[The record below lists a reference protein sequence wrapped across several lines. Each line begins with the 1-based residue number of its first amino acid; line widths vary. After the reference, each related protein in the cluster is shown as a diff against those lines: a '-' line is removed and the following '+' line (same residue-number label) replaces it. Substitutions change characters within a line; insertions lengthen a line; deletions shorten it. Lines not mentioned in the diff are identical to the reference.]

1 MHVDVAEKETTSN
14 HIAIERNL
22 EKQKSLSRR
31 AALRLPGHLQ
41 NALSKRPRRAPRA
54 TTGICRPHVK
64 AKKCRA
70 QHVPCRDGLS
80 ERVHLGKGCWEH
92 RMLTFM
98 SLGGF
103 DTFRS
108 FRWLLSPRAARPGAR
123 GGNSGS
129 CINTKNQHV
138 RRCGGQLHRLIG
150 HTPYRKRACTHDL
163 TKRKT
168 TIAPLP

>member
-1 MHVDVAEKETTSN
+1 
-14 HIAIERNL
+14 
-22 EKQKSLSRR
+22 
-31 AALRLPGHLQ
+31 
-41 NALSKRPRRAPRA
+41 
-54 TTGICRPHVK
+54 
-64 AKKCRA
+64 
-70 QHVPCRDGLS
+70 
-80 ERVHLGKGCWEH
+80 
-92 RMLTFM
+92 MLTFM

-150 HTPYRKRACTHDL
+150 HTPHRKRAHKHDL
-163 TKRKT
+163 TKQQSRHNHTPFSSGALPSFPRRRETTGWMCRGRHTGFKAVSTGRQGGTGEQDNTNHIPLSPLMGEESKVRVKT
-168 TIAPLP
+168 MTCIVLSLRT